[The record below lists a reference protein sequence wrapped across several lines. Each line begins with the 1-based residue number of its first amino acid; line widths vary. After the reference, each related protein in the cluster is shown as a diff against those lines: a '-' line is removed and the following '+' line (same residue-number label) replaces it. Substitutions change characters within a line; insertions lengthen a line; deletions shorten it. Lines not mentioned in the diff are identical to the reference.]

1 MNSVV
6 GGPACGWVPKDG
18 SAMGEWVGWR
28 RQWVGVWDA
37 VGRWWVVFFVFV
49 FVFCFGG
56 YGLIF
61 MGCDRLMLVGGGGCG
76 LNFFFFF

>member
-37 VGRWWVVFFVFV
+37 VGCISC
-49 FVFCFGG
+49 FCFCFS
-56 YGLIF
+56 I
-61 MGCDRLMLVGGGGCG
+61 LVVVIQVVVG
-76 LNFFFFF
+76 